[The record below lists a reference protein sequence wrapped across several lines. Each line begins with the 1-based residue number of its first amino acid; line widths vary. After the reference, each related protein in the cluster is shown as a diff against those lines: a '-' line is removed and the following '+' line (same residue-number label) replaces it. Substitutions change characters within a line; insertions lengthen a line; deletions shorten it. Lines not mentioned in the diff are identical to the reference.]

1 MYLLLCAFWELA
13 RVQYFLS
20 SQDLPAIYTYVT
32 GSQNKNRHRS
42 PRPQVEICSAIDA
55 ACVWFWKE
63 VSCLHRS
70 AVTAR
75 LLKRHGVPAQMVIGA
90 QSLPF
95 KAHAWVEIEG
105 QIVNDK
111 PYIGEMYR
119 ELDRF

>member
-1 MYLLLCAFWELA
+1 MYLLLLSFWELM
-13 RVQYFLS
+13 RVDYFLS
-20 SQDLPAIYTYVT
+20 RGDLPRIYSYVAT
-32 GSQNKNRHRS
+32 GGSRRRKPNKEIDICTA
-42 PRPQVEICSAIDA
+42 VET

-75 LLKRHGVPAQMVIGA
+75 LLKQSGVGAQMVIGA

-95 KAHAWVEIEG
+95 KAHAWVEIG
-105 QIVNDK
+105 GRIVNDK
-111 PYIGEMYR
+111 PYISDVYQ